1 MISIEFQTIYSQCI
15 RLLDANVKQD
25 RPFAIRVLNFSGRM
39 LAQLGFSL
47 PSLNIDDIHYK
58 AKKKTGLSDFGN
70 IDYLAGLE
78 HLIKSTETE
87 AKLSQ
92 IGRIA
97 AKSALIDNLANRM
110 LMIDFVK
117 RNPAVKREVIAEPM
131 FIICLLYTSD
141 AADE

>member
-1 MISIEFQTIYSQCI
+1 M
-15 RLLDANVKQD
+15 KQD

-47 PSLNIDDIHYK
+47 PSLNIDEIHYK

-131 FIICLLYTSD
+131 FIMGLPLSLIHI
-141 AADE
+141 